1 MDNNLSSAS
10 SASSRNRLDRIS
22 SEASLCHCSRRTK
35 KTKSWTDKN
44 PGRRFYRCQIHGFL
58 AWADVDEASGWQKL
72 SLLEARDQIRCYE
85 MEIRQLREIQTLRN
99 ESVLQAE
106 GGSQCTT
113 VGPQALEEKAEEI
126 RGLQVELL
134 RASDREKMLR
144 QIMVLSRGG
153 FIAVTAIIVTTL
165 RT

>member
-10 SASSRNRLDRIS
+10 SALSRNRLDRIS
-22 SEASLCHCSRRTK
+22 SEAPLCHCSRRTK
-35 KTKSWTDKN
+35 KTKSWTDEN

-72 SLLEARDQIRCYE
+72 SLLEAQ
-85 MEIRQLREIQTLRN
+85 
-99 ESVLQAE
+99 

-134 RASDREKMLR
+134 RASDIEKMLR
-144 QIMVLSRGG
+144 QIMVLSWGG